1 MTYPCFKGVKMLNS
15 DLSYFIGFVMAD
27 GTFQEGSRNRGRI
40 TIEIKRE
47 DEQLLKDIS
56 NILPCNSYI
65 RYRERTTNFKENHK
79 SALLSI
85 YNYDFR
91 QFVKQ
96 YIPLGKKSDITYIP
110 KDVSISDFLRG
121 FIDGDGSIGFTVN
134 DAPFVSIIT
143 SSEQFKQD
151 YLDFLEKEFGIVKH
165 LNRNKRDNVYNIV
178 VFNEDAINLI
188 KFLYKDCNLCLK
200 RKYDNAMEC
209 LKWVRTVRKAG
220 KRKPWDKEQD
230 NYILTH
236 SIEDSMKYLNRS
248 EKSVK
253 MRLIRLKHSNKY

>member
-1 MTYPCFKGVKMLNS
+1 MTYPCFKGVRMLNS
-15 DLSYFIGFVMAD
+15 NLSYFIGFVMAD
-27 GTFQEGSRNRGRI
+27 GTFQEGSRNRGKI
-40 TIEIKRE
+40 VIEIKRE

-143 SSEQFKQD
+143 LSEQFKQD
-151 YLDFLEKEFGIVKH
+151 YLDFLEREFGIVKH

-178 VFNEDAINLI
+178 VFNEDAINLLNSFI
-188 KFLYKDCNLCLK
+188 K
-200 RKYDNAMEC
+200 
-209 LKWVRTVRKAG
+209 TVTYA
-220 KRKPWDKEQD
+220 
-230 NYILTH
+230 
-236 SIEDSMKYLNRS
+236 
-248 EKSVK
+248 
-253 MRLIRLKHSNKY
+253 

>member
-1 MTYPCFKGVKMLNS
+1 MLNS
-15 DLSYFIGFVMAD
+15 NLSYFIGFVMAD

-65 RYRERTTNFKENHK
+65 RYRERTTNFKEGYK

-85 YNYDFR
+85 YDYDFR

-110 KDVSISDFLRG
+110 KDVNISDFLRG
-121 FIDGDGSIGFTVN
+121 FIDGDGSIGFTAN
-134 DAPFVSIIT
+134 NAPFVSIIT

-151 YLDFLEKEFGIVKH
+151 YLNFLEKEFSIIKH
-165 LNRNKRDNVYNIV
+165 INRNKRDNVYNIT

-200 RKYDNAMEC
+200 RKYDSAMEC